1 MAGIEFGKCDICG
14 KEAAL
19 SRTYFKYRIGSCECC
34 RSKLRDGSNGHFE
47 VVHHCNKYVPH
58 LPTVIHPLFKALD
71 GKVYR
76 ANVTNVLP
84 FEIEGNFIIEEP
96 VIMEDKQ

>member
-1 MAGIEFGKCDICG
+1 MADIEFGKCDICG

-34 RSKLRDGSNGHFE
+34 GSKLRDGSNGHFE
-47 VVHHCNKYVPH
+47 VVRHCNKCVPH
-58 LPTVIHPLFKALD
+58 LPTVIHPLLKALD

-76 ANVTNVLP
+76 ANITNVLP

-96 VIMEDKQ
+96 VIVEDKQ